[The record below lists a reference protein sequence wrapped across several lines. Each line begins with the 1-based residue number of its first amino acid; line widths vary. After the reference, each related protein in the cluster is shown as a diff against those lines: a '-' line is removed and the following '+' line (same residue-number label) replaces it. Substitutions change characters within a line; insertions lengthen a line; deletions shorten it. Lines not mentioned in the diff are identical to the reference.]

1 MVEEVLII
9 LPLGALALFILWESW
24 QRRASAVKPIDR
36 VTMKHGFEPGQT
48 NRENILFTMAA
59 VGGIASLMLIETPVH
74 PPFTGRSAFF
84 QSLLYTWVGPLGMP
98 VISGTGAFIALMA
111 ALTIRRRR
119 LQQERN

>member
-1 MVEEVLII
+1 MVEEVLIF

-24 QRRASAVKPIDR
+24 QRRASAIKPIDR
-36 VTMKHGFEPGQT
+36 LAMKPGFEPGQT

-59 VGGIASLMLIETPVH
+59 VGVIASLMLIETPVH

-98 VISGTGAFIALMA
+98 AISGTGAFIALMA
-111 ALTIRRRR
+111 ALSIRRRR